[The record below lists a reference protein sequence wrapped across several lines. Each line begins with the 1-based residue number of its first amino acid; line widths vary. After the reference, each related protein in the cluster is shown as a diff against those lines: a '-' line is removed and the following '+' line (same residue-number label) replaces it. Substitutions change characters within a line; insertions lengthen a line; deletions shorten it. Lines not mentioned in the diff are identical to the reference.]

1 MKYMSKQCRGGD
13 AMGIRS
19 IKEAVLLEGWRF
31 GGKGKGE
38 GNHME
43 KRCFRENG
51 MGMGGER
58 GGHAPL
64 GSLSAWS
71 RTDQEF

>member
-1 MKYMSKQCRGGD
+1 MSKQCRGGD

-19 IKEAVLLEGWRF
+19 IKEAVLLEGWRY

-38 GNHME
+38 ENHME

-58 GGHAPL
+58 GQRGT
-64 GSLSAWS
+64 GSKVQCRGVL
-71 RTDQEF
+71 EE